1 MFSVFDQKEIGDN
14 SGETKMKVKVF
25 ARFMVTEVFEI
36 EVDSEDEIRDKALDV
51 SYDYLSKYKTED
63 VYDVDW
69 EVQDDE

>member
-14 SGETKMKVKVF
+14 SGVTKMKAKVF
-25 ARFMVTEVFEI
+25 AKFMVTEVFEI
-36 EVDSEDEIRDKALDV
+36 EVDSEDEIRDKAWDV

-69 EVQDDE
+69 EVQEDE